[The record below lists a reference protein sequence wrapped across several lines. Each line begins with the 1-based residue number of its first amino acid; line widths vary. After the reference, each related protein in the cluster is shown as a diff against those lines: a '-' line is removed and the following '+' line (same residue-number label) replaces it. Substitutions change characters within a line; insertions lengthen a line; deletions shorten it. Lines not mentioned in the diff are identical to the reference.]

1 MTTISLP
8 MELEVPFKD
17 LARKTGR
24 SMDDLVREALANYL
38 EDKAD
43 ADEANRLYK
52 EFKENGEPGIPWER
66 AKAEMDLKHGL

>member
-8 MELEVPFKD
+8 LELEAPFKD

-24 SMDDLVREALANYL
+24 SMDDLMREAMANYL
-38 EDKAD
+38 EDTAD
-43 ADEANRLYK
+43 AEEANRLYK
-52 EFKENGEPGIPWER
+52 EFKESGEPGISWEQ